1 MNYPLISEYIEA
13 IKAAEDNFEEL
24 SYLRP
29 VLGNDGLPVMTGG
42 NFAQVFKMKDVRDGK
57 FYAIKCF
64 TKEQEGRS
72 KAYRQI
78 SKELEEVSSPF
89 LTNVR
94 YMENELFVDTDQTK
108 EKEFPV
114 LLMDWVEGKTLDKY
128 LRENL
133 GNKSTLKILAYRFLQ
148 FSQWLITQPFAH
160 GDLKPDNILVRDDG
174 SLVLVDYDGMYVP
187 AMSGEM
193 SRELGSTDFRN
204 PHREVDEF
212 DKNIDLF
219 SLISIFISLSLIAY
233 DGDTLAH
240 FGSADRLLFSSNDY
254 LDLQT
259 SELYNYIVKSFP
271 SSGKERKLTE
281 VLKKLCE
288 GQPLTTK
295 IVNDVLQIFRN
306 ETICVLNKDSNL
318 PSPEEYI
325 DAFINQTFCFRT
337 MKDFKTTQVH
347 NQVFYVKGS
356 NSVVFKMQDSHT
368 GNYYA
373 IKCYTGIKYDIYNR
387 MEVVKEKLRLIDSPY
402 LVKFKIVYNE
412 ININVNDLLDEE
424 VIYFPVVIMDWVDG
438 VTLDNYIPE
447 SEKAKDDFR
456 KLINNY
462 KAMSSWLLEQS
473 FCHGDISPKNIITT
487 KDNNIFLIDYDNVIF
502 CDEDVPVSTK
512 IMKDENFCNPC
523 QTSFKYEDNIDNF
536 SLVSIMISLI
546 YKFESIPKTWERNPW
561 GRNHNYYGRISFFK
575 KEDYTDLDKSN
586 LFNRIDKC
594 FSWDY
599 KLSTFILCFKQ
610 QLRSIVFSKEEI
622 NYLFKDELSKEED
635 FRQYRYEGPNAK
647 LEKFLVKFAS
657 GFGVLAFVA
666 PFILISYTQF
676 TLLSVSIIM
685 LVSSVALCLL
695 LFTIASFRPN
705 KKSHLNIGDERY
717 MGFGCLGSLGTFMPV
732 LFMSDLT
739 KDLINNNINWLH
751 IPAYEEPW
759 YITVAVWIIFFISN
773 HISLSISMGDIYD
786 YDTLKYDLKSNRY
799 QNRREKFI
807 DKLSEDEYNYN
818 NSARFQNSRL
828 LRLILINVLAI
839 LLIIYTLYSFYFLH
853 LDLIYTNI
861 IIALLSLGTSLLVQP
876 ILRDKYAVY
885 SHKLNKI
892 YWNLTLI
899 KMFLPMITIPFAF
912 AGFTDFLNS
921 IFSISIPPY
930 ELGTKEFI
938 INAILYIL
946 IYFSPF
952 IKDHYI

>member
-13 IKAAEDNFEEL
+13 IKAAEDNFDEL
-24 SYLRP
+24 SCLRP
-29 VLGNDGLPVMTGG
+29 VLGDDGLPVMTSG
-42 NFAQVFKMKDVRDGK
+42 NFAVVFKMKDVRDGK

-78 SKELEEVSSPF
+78 SKELEDVSSPF
-89 LTNVR
+89 LTSVR
-94 YMENELFVDTDQTK
+94 YMENELYVDTDQTK

-133 GNKSTLKILAYRFLQ
+133 GNNSTLKILAYRFLQ

-233 DGDTLAH
+233 DSDTLAH

-259 SELYNYIVKSFP
+259 SELYNYIIKSFP
-271 SSGKERKLTE
+271 SNGKVRQLTE

-295 IVNDVLQIFRN
+295 IVNDVLLIFRN
-306 ETICVLNKDSNL
+306 ETICVLNKYSNL

-337 MKDFKTTQVH
+337 LKDFKTTQV
-347 NQVFYVKGS
+347 QDRVFYVKGS
-356 NSVVFKMQDSHT
+356 NSVVFKMHDSHT

-373 IKCYTGIKYDIYNR
+373 IKCYTDVKYDIYNR
-387 MEVVKEKLRLIDSPY
+387 MEVVKEKLRLIESPY
-402 LVKFKIVYNE
+402 LVKMNIVYNE
-412 ININVNDLLDEE
+412 LNINVSNLIDEG
-424 VIYFPVVIMDWVDG
+424 ICYYPIVIMDWVDG
-438 VTLDNYIPE
+438 VALDHYLPK
-447 SEKAKDDFR
+447 SEKPKDDF
-456 KLINNY
+456 KHLINSY
-462 KAMSSWLLEQS
+462 KAMSSWLLEQNFS
-473 FCHGDISPKNIITT
+473 HGDVSPQNILVT
-487 KDNNIFLIDYDNVIF
+487 KDNETLLIDYDNVVF
-502 CDEDVPVSTK
+502 SEKDVVPISVNKKT
-512 IMKDENFCNPC
+512 DDDFCNPC

-546 YKFESIPKTWERNPW
+546 YEYESISKTLNRYN
-561 GRNHNYYGRISFFK
+561 NYFRRISFLK
-575 KEDYTDLDKSN
+575 KEDYKDLDNSN
-586 LFNRIDKC
+586 LFRRMDKC

-599 KLSTFILCFKQ
+599 KLSTFILCLKQ
-610 QLRSIVFSKEEI
+610 QLRSTVFSKDEI
-622 NYLFKDELSKEED
+622 NYLFKDRLSKEED
-635 FRQYRYEGPNAK
+635 FHSYRYEGPNAK
-647 LEKFLVKFAS
+647 LEGYLIKFAS
-657 GFGVLAFVA
+657 VCGVLAFIA
-666 PFILISYTQF
+666 PFILVSYTQLN
-676 TLLSVSIIM
+676 LLSVSIIM
-685 LVSSVALCLL
+685 LISSIVFYLL
-695 LFTIASFRPN
+695 LFMIASFRPD
-705 KKSHLNIGDERY
+705 KKSSLKIGDDRY
-717 MGFGCLGSLGTFMPV
+717 VGFGCLGSIGLFMPV
-732 LFMSDLT
+732 LFMSDLA
-739 KDLINNNINWLH
+739 KDLINNNISWLH
-751 IPAYEEPW
+751 IPTYDEPW
-759 YITVAVWIIFFISN
+759 YITAVIWILFFLSNQIFM
-773 HISLSISMGDIYD
+773 SMSMENVFD
-786 YDTLKYDLKSNRY
+786 YDTLLFDIRNKKY
-799 QNRREKFI
+799 QTRREKFI

-818 NSARFQNSRL
+818 YSKEFKNSRL
-828 LRLILINVLAI
+828 LSLIIVNIIALMLF
-839 LLIIYTLYSFYFLH
+839 IYTLYCFYFLH
-853 LDLIYTNI
+853 LDLIYTNT
-861 IIALLSLGTSLLVQP
+861 IIALLSLGTTFLVQP
-876 ILRDKYAVY
+876 ILKDEYAVY
-885 SHKLNKI
+885 SHKLKKI
-892 YWNLTLI
+892 YWNISLT
-899 KMFLPMITIPFAF
+899 KVFLPMITIPFAF
-912 AGFTDFLNS
+912 AGFTELLNS

-930 ELGTKEFI
+930 ELGMKEFI

-946 IYFSPF
+946 IYCSPF
-952 IKDHYI
+952 LKAQYV